1 MPKDSKIDE
10 KDLMTQITE
19 LREKY
24 TILKKQYDNLID
36 DYEQL
41 IMEDFFVSSEE
52 T

>member
-1 MPKDSKIDE
+1 MLKDSKIDE

-41 IMEDFFVSSEE
+41 VMEDFFVSSEE